1 MDLQFYPTPL
11 ELARKAWA
19 KFKTKDFK
27 RVLEPSAGRGDLIKA
42 MPNFDSYHRTVKV
55 DVCEI
60 DFEKHPNLRSISG
73 VSVVGHDFMSFG
85 GGAIY
90 SHIIA
95 NPPFAYGVSHA
106 LKMWDC
112 LYDGEIV
119 VILNAESIKNPY
131 SKERQLLVSY
141 IERYGSV
148 EFLES
153 EFDTD
158 ETQRKT
164 KVEVALVYLKKT
176 SEVTSFVAGD
186 IISDLEKE
194 NNKATA
200 KSMSDEYST
209 YQELAIPNTSIENM
223 VLVFQSAV
231 KVMREAILTEAKA
244 NYYSNLIGKTMA
256 EILSGTSNTS
266 STSVDWVRSEF
277 EKRYIILKDK
287 AWANVL
293 RSSQIT
299 SKLSS
304 AAQQRIES
312 EFNTIK
318 ELEFSIANVE
328 GFLRG
333 LIENQTKIKLDM
345 ACDVFDTIV
354 RYHTDNL
361 VFYKGWKSN
370 DNHRTCGMRIKT
382 TRFVLPRNGFY
393 SNSLD
398 WDSKKRL
405 SDFDKVFAM
414 LDGKETPDTS
424 LVYIFDNYFQQLKN
438 GARLSSSYFDVRF
451 YPGTGTIHFFPT
463 DKDLIEK
470 FNILVG
476 QHRKWLPPSDVT
488 ASKSFWDQFKKAE
501 KLDKQVRTAVYKYHN
516 ANGRKFW
523 NNPISDLFQ
532 TGHNADSAVK
542 ANGIVDSIITE
553 VLTSNGM
560 PTEYYIENT
569 EQLLIA

>member
-1 MDLQFYPTPL
+1 MDLQFYPTPT

-19 KFKTKDFK
+19 KFKNKEFA

-42 MPNFDSYHRTVKV
+42 MPNFDSYHRNVKV

-60 DFEKHPNLRSISG
+60 DFEKHPNLRSLSG

-95 NPPFAYGVSHA
+95 NPPFAYGVSHT

-119 VILNAESIKNPY
+119 VILNAESVKNPY
-131 SKERQLLVSY
+131 TKERQLLVSY

-148 EFLES
+148 EYLES

-176 SEVTSFVAGD
+176 SEVQSFVAGD
-186 IISDLEKE
+186 ILSDLDSE

-200 KSMSDEYST
+200 DTMASAY
-209 YQELAIPNTSIENM
+209 YNQQELAIPNNVIDNL

-244 NYYSNLIGKTMA
+244 NHYSNLIGKTMA
-256 EILSGTSNTS
+256 EILSGASGKSNTS
-266 STSVDWVRSEF
+266 VDFVRTEF
-277 EKRYIILKDK
+277 EKRYLTLKDK

-293 RSSQIT
+293 RSSQVT

-304 AAQQRIES
+304 SAQQRMES

-318 ELEFSIANVE
+318 ELEFSVANVE

-333 LIENQTKIKLDM
+333 LIENQSKIKMDM
-345 ACDVFDTIV
+345 ACDVFDLIV
-354 RYHTDNL
+354 RYHTDNM

-370 DNHRTCGMRIKT
+370 DNQRTCGMRIKT
-382 TRFVLPRNGFY
+382 SRFVIPHNHGY
-393 SNSLD
+393 SQGLN
-398 WDSKKRL
+398 WDATKRL

-414 LDGKETPDTS
+414 LDGKDTPDIS
-424 LVYIFDNYFQQLKN
+424 LVYIFNTYFQELKN
-438 GARLSSSYFDVRF
+438 GARLSSSYFDVR
-451 YPGTGTIHFFPT
+451 YYQGTGTIHFFAR
-463 DKDLIEK
+463 DKELIEK

-476 QHRKWLPPSDVT
+476 QHRKWLPPSDAVV
-488 ASKSFWDQFKKAE
+488 SPSFWDQFKKAE
-501 KLDKQVRTAVYKYHN
+501 KLDKEVRAAIQEKSRGKGYSYRHN
-516 ANGRKFW
+516 
-523 NNPISDLFQ
+523 PLYELFSRDDGDKAAMEIDNIV
-532 TGHNADSAVK
+532 TSVLDKKGMSVVDMLEYSNTPLLLESA
-542 ANGIVDSIITE
+542 
-553 VLTSNGM
+553 
-560 PTEYYIENT
+560 
-569 EQLLIA
+569 